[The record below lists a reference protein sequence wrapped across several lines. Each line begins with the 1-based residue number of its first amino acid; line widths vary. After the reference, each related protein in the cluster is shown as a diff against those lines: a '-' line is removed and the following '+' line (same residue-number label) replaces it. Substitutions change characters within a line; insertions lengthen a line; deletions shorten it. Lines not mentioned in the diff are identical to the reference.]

1 MAHPAPALLIPT
13 AAREAHDAL
22 VAALGTENNPSQWML
37 FMKAVTTHLPDVL
50 SSGRPSAADIRN
62 SVIGLYGFKSWR
74 QMIEADIGDG
84 GFGWNYSTW
93 KAWRRAWSVVDAMP
107 WLRDERVTY
116 SEVIQLSLKIKK
128 ANLEQ
133 PPQNMAEAQA
143 IAKEIKANSASI
155 DVRESNLNS
164 DSSRLEYDRVARART
179 ARRIRDLRNKR
190 HSLTKQLHVL
200 GDRTHQLEQDLTA
213 QSTKFAD
220 RESSLSAALTRAK
233 AQRDMARELVRG
245 YQALTF
251 WQRVRAVW
259 QGL

>member
-1 MAHPAPALLIPT
+1 MAHPAPVLLIPT

-37 FMKAVTTHLPDVL
+37 FMEAVTTHLPDVL

-116 SEVIQLSLKIKK
+116 SEVIQLSLKLKK
-128 ANLEQ
+128 ADLEQ

-143 IAKEIKANSASI
+143 IAAEIKARSASE
-155 DVRESNLNS
+155 DVRESNS
-164 DSSRLEYDRVARART
+164 GSEPSRSEYDRVARDRT
-179 ARRIRDLRNKR
+179 ARRIRGLRNKQR
-190 HSLTKQLHVL
+190 SLARQLRVQ
-200 GDRTHQLEQDLTA
+200 GDRTHQLEQEQVA
-213 QSTKFAD
+213 QGQKSAD
-220 RESSLSAALTRAK
+220 RESALSAALTLAQ
-233 AQRDMARELVRG
+233 AQRDTARELVRG
-245 YQALTF
+245 YQSLTF